1 MDSID
6 LRQALSLLESFAADP
21 RKALESRAA
30 IVAYT
35 YLHTLQHYWPSRSN
49 AEIHEL
55 LARFAFVKET
65 ERSRFLKQRRILS
78 RKIARS
84 LETV

>member
-6 LRQALSLLESFAADP
+6 LKQALSLLETFASEP

-30 IVAYT
+30 VVAYT
-35 YLHTLQHYWPSRSN
+35 YLHTLQHHWPSRSN
-49 AEIHEL
+49 AEIQEL
-55 LARFAFVKET
+55 LAHFAFIKDA

-78 RKIARS
+78 RKIARA
-84 LETV
+84 LETA

>member
-6 LRQALSLLESFAADP
+6 LKQALSLLTCFASEP

-35 YLHTLQHYWPSRSN
+35 YLHTLQHHWPSRSTP
-49 AEIHEL
+49 EIETL
-55 LARFAFVKET
+55 LARFDFVKDA

-84 LETV
+84 LETA